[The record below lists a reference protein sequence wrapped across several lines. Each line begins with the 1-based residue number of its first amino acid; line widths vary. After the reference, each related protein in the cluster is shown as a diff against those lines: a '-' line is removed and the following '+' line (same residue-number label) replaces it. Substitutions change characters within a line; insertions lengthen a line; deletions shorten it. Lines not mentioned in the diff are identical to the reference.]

1 MVRNLTAV
9 FVLTVAALG
18 SLAAGGG
25 KPWFDHDA
33 TMGRPWHPPEWCAD
47 TDDPRAVVGRL
58 CESPEER
65 ADLTRQRLV
74 MDGVDAPEA
83 VTTCNPRQ
91 CSIGCADG
99 TSCSVSAPAGKYAV
113 CTCSSYSAFC
123 HAATCGT

>member
-1 MVRNLTAV
+1 MTRPLIAV

-18 SLAAGGG
+18 SLAAG
-25 KPWFDHDA
+25 H
-33 TMGRPWHPPEWCAD
+33 TWHQPEWCAD
-47 TDDPRAVVGRL
+47 MDDPRAVVGRL

-65 ADLTRQRLV
+65 ADLSRRLI
-74 MDGVDAPEA
+74 MDGVDAPDA
-83 VTTCNPRQ
+83 VTTCNPRT

-99 TSCSVSAPAGKYAV
+99 TSCSVSAPPGKYAV